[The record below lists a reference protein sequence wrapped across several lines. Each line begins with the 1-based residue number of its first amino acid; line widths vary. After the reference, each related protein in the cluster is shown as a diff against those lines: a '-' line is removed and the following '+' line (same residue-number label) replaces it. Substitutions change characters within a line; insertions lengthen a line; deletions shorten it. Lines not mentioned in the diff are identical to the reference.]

1 MRRALLI
8 GLPLLGVLGGGA
20 AFWFLLH
27 RHSPVELAQDALAH
41 GEAYKAELTLDKF
54 LQSHP
59 NDPAGNFEMGL
70 VNLVKQNPVAAEQRF
85 KSISEAYQVLG
96 KPELRQRYDKELAKG
111 RIRMDL
117 DKKDSEPP
125 PPTQRTLEMI
135 ALTPGGKK
143 LAAKAD
149 RLLSIGKLEEA
160 RVQLTGAFQH
170 EPGNAELHE
179 RIQLLYEALALE
191 PG

>member
-1 MRRALLI
+1 MADAPQIRS
-8 GLPLLGVLGGGA
+8 
-20 AFWFLLH
+20 W
-27 RHSPVELAQDALAH
+27 VELAKTKNYYEILRLQLGASEGEIKAAFHQFALRFH
-41 GEAYKAELTLDKF
+41 PDQLVDEGEEVAAAAAEL
-54 LQSHP
+54 
-59 NDPAGNFEMGL
+59 
-70 VNLVKQNPVAAEQRF
+70 F
-85 KSISEAYQVLG
+85 KRGVEAYQVLG

-160 RVQLTGAFQH
+160 RVQLTGAFQQ